1 MNLIFFMFC
10 NDYGAYTHAYL
21 FVFYR
26 DPDWWRARHLG
37 TGEKGHIPRN
47 YVACQSSLESEE

>member
-1 MNLIFFMFC
+1 MFC